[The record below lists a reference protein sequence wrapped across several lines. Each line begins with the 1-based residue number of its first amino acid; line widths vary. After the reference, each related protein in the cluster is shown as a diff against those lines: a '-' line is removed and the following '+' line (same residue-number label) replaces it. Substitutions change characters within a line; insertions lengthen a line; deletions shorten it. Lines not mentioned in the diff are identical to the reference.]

1 MSNGN
6 VHSAVLVHAAWFDG
20 SSWTRVIAAL
30 HRRGFKV
37 DAVQL
42 PLTSFADDVAALR
55 RVLRRQRGPVVLVGH
70 SYGGAVMTAAGAGD
84 ANVRALVYVAAI
96 VPDENETVGEVFT
109 RAAPH
114 PRAPSLNP
122 DADGLLWVT
131 QADFRNAVA
140 QDAAEHEA
148 SIMAATQKP
157 ISVACLG
164 EKMTKPAWRE
174 KPSWFLIAENDR
186 MVAPE
191 TQRFLAKRMKSTVVA
206 IPSDHLPLASQADA
220 VADLV
225 IAAAQSLVS
234 SS

>member
-1 MSNGN
+1 MSNGD
-6 VHSAVLVHAAWFDG
+6 VSSAVLVHAAWFDA

-42 PLTSFADDVAALR
+42 PLTSFADDVAAVR
-55 RVLRRQRGPVVLVGH
+55 RVLRRQSGPVVLVGH

-84 ANVRALVYVAAI
+84 RNVKALVYIAAI
-96 VPDENETVGEVFT
+96 VPDENETVGEVFS

-114 PRAPSLNP
+114 AQAPSLDP
-122 DADGLLWVT
+122 DVDGLLWVT
-131 QADFRNAVA
+131 AADFRNAVA
-140 QDAAEHEA
+140 PDAAEDEA

-191 TQRFLAKRMKSTVVA
+191 TQRFLAQRMKSTVVA
-206 IPSDHLPLASQADA
+206 VRSDHLPLTSHADD
-220 VADLV
+220 VAKLV
-225 IAAAQSLVS
+225 IAAAQSPAAS
-234 SS
+234 S